1 MASSPL
7 TVLIE
12 DSGRLSVS
20 QLRQVTDVPE
30 SAMVTDTKGEQKRG
44 DGSAHPCVNMR
55 RTDYIFGYGSIVN
68 SESRASSGAHGP
80 VATAELLSSFG
91 WRRSWNFRKNTGFT
105 ALGLQRAPVDGVRV
119 GVCGVVFAVEE
130 HMSAFDE
137 REVGYKRVQVPA
149 SELELRGWGT
159 PADPGCLQSA
169 EQVVELQRSL
179 DSGAAVVWTYIPEQ
193 DCTFEA
199 DSDHP
204 ICQTY
209 VDAVLGGCLDCG
221 GEAMAAEMVAS
232 TVGWSEHFLNDVPM
246 SRRPWLH
253 RRPDY
258 GTIDRVL
265 EEHSEITLVHHRRH
279 PEEFGRQTAM
289 ATRGMLNVP
298 RRNKLFV
305 GREPELERLH
315 THLHAEDAELT
326 CGVAALGTV
335 GLGGVGKTQ
344 IAIEYCYRQ
353 YQRNIYGLV
362 CWLNAESLESLATDF
377 RRLASEFQVEVGDKK
392 NEEVVEE
399 IKACF
404 YRARCPWLLVFDNA
418 DSPGIVRTHLPRG
431 SKGKLGHVLITS
443 RRLTDEWRDR
453 SIILDCFNAE
463 ESAAF
468 LSRAVTPAK
477 SPRSAAGAANHK
489 IATELAERLGYLP
502 LALAMAAA
510 YMQRCDV
517 SFESYIKR
525 YDQRRQ
531 ILGKVTLDEEYPLT
545 VAGSLSLSLD
555 RMEKESLSARCVL
568 DSLCFMA
575 PDGVTKALLQLLLQ
589 SSLADV
595 QPEDGEEKRPASSTA
610 PATMP
615 ASVATRTSVL
625 PPWIAWTLST
635 CGTAGV
641 ALGLARMLKRTVHQ
655 VWKIVL
661 VTSACVGLGA
671 LGTLAMLSRRR
682 PCLASKHR
690 NLPTLTSSSSP
701 ATDLIELASS
711 PQNVTHL
718 QVGLDTS
725 AGRLEHLEDETDRL
739 WALMKSYSIFVVREG
754 TASMHRLLQQVL
766 RGRQSSESCQVS
778 LSRCI
783 WVLQEL
789 WCFEPADNTTWQE
802 AGSLI
807 EHIKTVGRFC
817 AEYKTA
823 RAECSVLL
831 TEAAMYTSMA
841 LSGFDEA
848 QRLLELALHMQE
860 EVHGTGPHETT
871 ARIMYELGKVFRY
884 RGNLDLAEETLQK
897 ALTMQ
902 QLVWISHEHLQIAA
916 TLHEIGVIFF
926 KKQDLTKAET
936 FLQRSLDLK
945 RRLPRDSSTRETQRR
960 EEAVTLHHLA
970 QVATASKPPRLDE
983 AESLLQTALRLEG
996 KATFSRAGARGST
1009 LQQLGRV
1016 SIRRG
1021 ELDQARRYL
1030 LQALQLHES
1039 AYGSQHHVNVATDHH
1054 QLGLVEM
1061 NRRRYGEAAEHL
1073 LAALRIR
1080 RSIYVRGEHVDVAV
1094 DLTQLGKVER
1104 ARGNLSAAQQYL
1116 DEAYELLR
1124 VLPEEQ
1130 GHRALK
1136 ESARVLE
1143 SLRNVARDRGDK
1155 DGARRFLRE
1164 QQQLAQQHGILS
1176 AGVSA
1181 PRDSVATTNAQATTV
1196 VPPSPLVS
1204 ALLRSREMVR
1214 AEIVSASKNKRPVSA
1229 SIIGVAMRNVRD
1241 AATVPQKRQALAHG
1255 SGSNEPGQIA
1265 EVDAA
1270 KLQGVQQRLAHAAH
1284 HFWSQLETQLE
1295 EWRHG
1300 ADDAEPA
1307 TPRTQRTTL
1316 FGACD
1321 DLRES
1326 LQSLGVK
1333 VEDR

>member
-1 MASSPL
+1 MP
-7 TVLIE
+7 
-12 DSGRLSVS
+12 
-20 QLRQVTDVPE
+20 
-30 SAMVTDTKGEQKRG
+30 
-44 DGSAHPCVNMR
+44 
-55 RTDYIFGYGSIVN
+55 
-68 SESRASSGAHGP
+68 
-80 VATAELLSSFG
+80 SFG

-105 ALGLQRAPVDGVRV
+105 ALGLQRSTLGGVRV

-137 REVGYKRVQVPA
+137 REVGYRRVQVPA
-149 SELELRGWGT
+149 SELALRGWGT
-159 PADPGCLQSA
+159 PTEDPGCLQSA
-169 EQVVELQRSL
+169 EQVAELQRSL
-179 DSGAAVVWTYIPEQ
+179 DSGAAVVWTYIPEEE
-193 DCTFEA
+193 CTFEA

-221 GEAMAAEMVAS
+221 GEEMATEMVTS
-232 TVGWSEHFLNDVPM
+232 TIGWSEHFLNDVPM

-258 GTIDRVL
+258 GTIDRLL

-279 PEEFGRQTAM
+279 PEEFGRQIAM

-305 GREPELERLH
+305 GRERELERLH

-362 CWLNAESLESLATDF
+362 CWLNAESLESLAADF

-489 IATELAERLGYLP
+489 FATELADRLGYLP

-510 YMQRCDV
+510 FMQRCDV

-531 ILGKVTLDEEYPLT
+531 ILGKGTLGEDYPLT

-555 RMEKESLSARCVL
+555 RMDKESLSARCVL

-595 QPEDGEEKRPASSTA
+595 RPGDGAEIRPASSAALKT
-610 PATMP
+610 TP
-615 ASVATRTSVL
+615 ASVSTRTSVL
-625 PPWIAWTLST
+625 SLLIAWTLST
-635 CGTAGV
+635 CGTAGI
-641 ALGLARMLKRTVHQ
+641 AIGLAQMFALKGLRSVHQ
-655 VWKIVL
+655 VWRTLL
-661 VTSACVGLGA
+661 VTSACVGLGV
-671 LGTLAMLSRRR
+671 LGTLALLSRRR
-682 PCLASKHR
+682 PCLASKQP

-701 ATDLIELASS
+701 SATDLIEVASS
-711 PQNVTHL
+711 PQNVIHP

-860 EVHGTGPHETT
+860 EMHGPHETT
-871 ARIMYELGKVFRY
+871 ARIMYANTLCELGKVFRY

-897 ALTMQ
+897 ALTIQ
-902 QLVWISHEHLQIAA
+902 QLVWINHERLEIAV

-970 QVATASKPPRLDE
+970 QVATQSKPPRLDE

-1039 AYGSQHHVNVATDHH
+1039 AYGSQHHVNVATDHR

-1094 DLTQLGKVER
+1094 DLTQLGNVER

-1155 DGARRFLRE
+1155 DGARRYLRE

-1181 PRDSVATTNAQATTV
+1181 PHDDVATTNAQATV
-1196 VPPSPLVS
+1196 APPSPLVS

-1214 AEIVSASKNKRPVSA
+1214 TEIVSASKNKRPVSV
-1229 SIIGVAMRNVRD
+1229 SVIGVAMRHVND

-1255 SGSNEPGQIA
+1255 SDSHEPDQGG
-1265 EVDAA
+1265 EDDAA

-1284 HFWSQLETQLE
+1284 HFRSQLESHLQ
-1295 EWRHG
+1295 EWRS
-1300 ADDAEPA
+1300 ADDGEPA
-1307 TPRTQRTTL
+1307 TPRTKRTTL
-1316 FGACD
+1316 FGVCD
-1321 DLRES
+1321 DLREA